1 MKGCQV
7 NCTDSVVHLGH
18 KLFSNPRQDD
28 LESIVRNF
36 NRQFNMFRAKF
47 QCIPAQVKNT
57 LFVAYCTTLYGIQLY
72 DLQKGH
78 KLHVAYRKS
87 IRTLWGLP
95 YRTHC
100 SLLPCIT
107 KSNCSVHMCIKRFIK
122 FANSVLQHEF
132 PVVRYIFKVALSHS
146 NSVFTRN
153 LHYAGNLCGL
163 NTAYL
168 VNLDVAELSHIVNR
182 GCEANCH
189 TQEDTVTGTA
199 IRDLV
204 LVSQE
209 QLFSIMDRQDALQ
222 FLNFLCTTFFFG
234 FSLY

>member
-1 MKGCQV
+1 MYKTLFGATV
-7 NCTDSVVHLGH
+7 
-18 KLFSNPRQDD
+18 FSNPHQDD

-47 QCIPAQVKNT
+47 QCIPAHT
-57 LFVAYCTTLYGIQLY
+57 LFVAYCTSLYGVQLC

-100 SLLPCIT
+100 SLPPCIT

-132 PVVRYIFKVALSHS
+132 PVVRYIFKVALSRS

-153 LHYAGNLCGL
+153 LHYASNLCGL
-163 NTAYL
+163 NANL
-168 VNLDVAELSHIVNR
+168 VNLDVAELCHIVNR
-182 GCEANCH
+182 DCEANSYTH
-189 TQEDTVTGTA
+189 EDTVTGTA
-199 IRDLV
+199 I
-204 LVSQE
+204 SSCF
-209 QLFSIMDRQDALQ
+209 QLWTDMEL
-222 FLNFLCTTFFFG
+222 L
-234 FSLY
+234 